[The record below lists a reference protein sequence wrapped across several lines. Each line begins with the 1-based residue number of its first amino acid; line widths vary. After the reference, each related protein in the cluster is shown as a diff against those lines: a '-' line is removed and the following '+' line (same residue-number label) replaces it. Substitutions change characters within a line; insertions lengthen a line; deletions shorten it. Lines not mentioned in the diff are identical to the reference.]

1 MDYRQN
7 RFQYKKCPRNN
18 VRRCVCRN
26 FCWYDKPYSNS
37 TYNKIFSFII
47 MKLTLFSNDKLLY
60 DVLKREFNDIL
71 IQNSLEKD
79 SSIVIFD
86 SLNKDKIVSCMEKI
100 NDKNNKLIININ
112 DFSLEETDNIIKP
125 FRLNTLL
132 NKISDFYKYFKDN
145 IFIFPIGTIN
155 RNRQTLTIKN
165 TIIQFTKKETEV
177 LIQINDGDRT
187 KEDLLNQVWNSKSN
201 RNNTVETTIYN
212 IRQKLLQNG
221 VKDFIVCE
229 NGLYSTL
236 LN

>member
-1 MDYRQN
+1 
-7 RFQYKKCPRNN
+7 
-18 VRRCVCRN
+18 
-26 FCWYDKPYSNS
+26 
-37 TYNKIFSFII
+37 